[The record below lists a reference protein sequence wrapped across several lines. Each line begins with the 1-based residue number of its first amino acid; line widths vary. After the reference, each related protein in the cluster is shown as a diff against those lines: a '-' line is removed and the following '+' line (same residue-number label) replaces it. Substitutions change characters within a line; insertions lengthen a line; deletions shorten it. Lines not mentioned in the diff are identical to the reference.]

1 MAAAPYAYLKKFR
14 LTGLV
19 ELTYRDYSASS
30 TYRGRKAES
39 GWTSFE
45 QRYKLGLQGYVYH
58 PKLMNF
64 KTTVTF
70 RKEKTDTDFG
80 GERDAKDINYDFLA
94 TFLATTPVSMDV
106 YGSRTDST
114 IEGAGTATY
123 DSTSNIYGARLY
135 FRHRKY
141 PSVRLEYNHW
151 DYTIERERGFRVM
164 DYEEEDDD
172 EEDDDCDPFF
182 GDL

>member
-19 ELTYRDYSASS
+19 ELSYRDYSVSS
-30 TYRGRKAES
+30 TYRGRKSES
-39 GWTSFE
+39 GLSSFE

-58 PKLMNF
+58 PKLVTF
-64 KTTVTF
+64 STSVTF
-70 RKEKTDTDFG
+70 RKEKTDFDSGG
-80 GERDAKDINYDFLA
+80 GERDAKDINYNFSA
-94 TFLATTPVSMDV
+94 TFLATRPVSMDV

-114 IEGAGTATY
+114 IEGVAPY
-123 DSTSNIYGARLY
+123 DITSNYYGTRLY

-151 DYTIERERGFRVM
+151 DYTIEREKSFRVRV
-164 DYEEEDDD
+164 DEEDDD
-172 EEDDDCDPFF
+172 EEDDECDPFF
-182 GDL
+182 GEL